1 MEVVIIEK
9 RAFEKIVSDV
19 LALAKKIDTL
29 SGMDER
35 KSDGAWLDSEDVC
48 RRLQISPRRLQT
60 LRTNRKIIC
69 AQIGRKFYYRAEEVE
84 AFLQAHKQETPKT

>member
-35 KSDGAWLDSEDVC
+35 KYDGAWLDSEDVC

-60 LRTNRKIIC
+60 LRTNRKTIC
-69 AQIGRKFYYRAEEVE
+69 AQIGRKFYYRAEEIE

>member
-35 KSDGAWLDSEDVC
+35 KYDGAWLDSEDVC
-48 RRLQISPRRLQT
+48 RRLQISPRHLQT

-84 AFLQAHKQETPKT
+84 AFLQTHKQETPKT

>member
-9 RAFEKIVSDV
+9 RAFEKIASEV

-35 KSDGAWLDSEDVC
+35 KYDGAWLDSEDVC
-48 RRLQISPRRLQT
+48 RRLQISSRRLQT